1 MALLALGL
9 LLSSWNTTLPLPS
22 VFAALAHPA
31 FATVGALIAAR
42 RPAHPIGWLFC
53 AIALELN
60 LGIFADQYA
69 QYTLVTAPGALPGGV
84 WMAWLGSWV
93 IDPAWAGMVPLLL
106 LLFPTGRLP
115 SQRWRPVAW
124 CIIGLN
130 AAVILAQPFAPGP
143 FEKVPSVSNP
153 LGIAPAQDILR
164 VIKSLLPLL
173 FGAIIAAAA
182 AVVVRFRR
190 AQGEERQQLKWVAY
204 AAALMITG
212 LGVVYLITH
221 SVNNPAVEL
230 SADVL
235 AALLFA
241 TFPIAVGV
249 AILKYQ
255 LYSIDLII
263 KRTLVY
269 TTLTACVVGIYVLVV
284 GYLGAVFRSNG
295 NLIISLVATGI
306 VAVLFQPLRDLLQ
319 RGIYRL
325 LYGLRDEPY
334 VVLAGLGQRLQATL
348 DPDAVLFTIVAT
360 VREALKLSYAAIEVQ
375 EGSALALAAASGSP
389 PAQAAL
395 RLPLVHQGE
404 PVGTLLIAPRGR
416 DDTLTP
422 ADLRLLDDLTHQVG
436 IIVHTVRLTDDLRT
450 LTRDLQRSREQLV
463 LAREEERRRLRRD
476 LHDDLAPTLAGLAF
490 TASTARDLV
499 ATDPAAA
506 TALLDDLHAGIRAGV
521 GEIRR
526 LVYDLRPPAL
536 DEFGLVAAVRERAA
550 QYSDQARADAKASLH
565 VDVEAPERLPP
576 LPAAVEVAAYRL
588 IQEALINVVRHAQA
602 RTCHIRI
609 ALTDGLQ
616 VEVLDDGVGL

>member
-1 MALLALGL
+1 MGVRTATWLAWSLWTLSMALLALGL

-22 VFAALAHPA
+22 VFAVLAHPA

-69 QYTLVTAPGALPGGV
+69 QYTLVIAPGALPGGV

-93 IDPAWAGMVPLLL
+93 IDPAWAGMVPVLL

-130 AAVILAQPFAPGP
+130 AAVIVVQPFAPGP
-143 FEKVPSVSNP
+143 SEKVPSVSNP

-164 VIKSLLPLL
+164 VIKSLVPLL
-173 FGAIIAAAA
+173 FGAIITAAA
-182 AVVVRFRR
+182 AVVVRFRG
-190 AQGEERQQLKWVAY
+190 AQGEERQQLKWVTY

-221 SVNNPAVEL
+221 SVNNPTVEL

-235 AALLFA
+235 AALFFA
-241 TFPIAVGV
+241 AFPTAVGI
-249 AILKYQ
+249 AILKYR
-255 LYSIDLII
+255 LYAIDLII
-263 KRTLVY
+263 NRTLVY
-269 TTLTACVVGIYVLVV
+269 SALTACVVGIYVLVV

-295 NLIISLVATGI
+295 NLIISLVGTGL
-306 VAVLFQPLRDLLQ
+306 VAVLFQPLRERLQ
-319 RGIYRL
+319 RGVNRL

-348 DPDAVLFTIVAT
+348 DPDAVLSTIVAT

-375 EGSALALAAASGSP
+375 DGTAFALAAASGSP

-422 ADLRLLDDLTHQVG
+422 ADLRLLDDLTHQIGVAHRASHERFTRPHWG
-436 IIVHTVRLTDDLRT
+436 FAT
-450 LTRDLQRSREQLV
+450 LTRATGPSTRGGAPP
-463 LAREEERRRLRRD
+463 LAARPPRRPRASPGR
-476 LHDDLAPTLAGLAF
+476 AGL
-490 TASTARDLV
+490 
-499 ATDPAAA
+499 
-506 TALLDDLHAGIRAGV
+506 
-521 GEIRR
+521 
-526 LVYDLRPPAL
+526 
-536 DEFGLVAAVRERAA
+536 
-550 QYSDQARADAKASLH
+550 YSEH
-565 VDVEAPERLPP
+565 
-576 LPAAVEVAAYRL
+576 
-588 IQEALINVVRHAQA
+588 
-602 RTCHIRI
+602 RT
-609 ALTDGLQ
+609 
-616 VEVLDDGVGL
+616 